1 MLTLKGISKCFGGV
15 QALSGVSLEV
25 REGQIVSIIGAN
37 GAGKTTLFSI
47 ITGIFPPDSGEVWF
61 CGERIDGLRPDEVCR
76 RGIGRTFQNIRLF
89 QGMSVEEN
97 IMVGMHA
104 RTRAGLAQLLLSP
117 QQELR
122 ERQAMRR
129 RARELAEF
137 FGIEEYLQRDPL
149 TLSYGDQ
156 RRVEMARAMA
166 SEPRLLLLDEP
177 TAGMSETES
186 DQVRQLIQRLREN
199 GTTILLIEHDMN
211 VVMNISDWIVVL
223 NYGQKLAEGPREQVR
238 RDPRVIEAYLGLEE

>member
-1 MLTLKGISKCFGGV
+1 MLTLKGISKRFGGV

-47 ITGIFPPDSGEVWF
+47 ITGIFPPDAGEVWF
-61 CGERIDGLRPDEVCR
+61 RGERIDGLRPDEVCR

-104 RTRAGLAQLLLSP
+104 RTRAGLAQQLLSP
-117 QQELR
+117 RQELR

-223 NYGQKLAEGPREQVR
+223 NYGEKLAEGPRDQVR

>member
-1 MLTLKGISKCFGGV
+1 MLTLKGISKRFGGV

-61 CGERIDGLRPDEVCR
+61 RGERIDGLRPDEVCR

-104 RTRAGLAQLLLSP
+104 RTRAGLAQQLLSP
-117 QQELR
+117 RQELR

-223 NYGQKLAEGPREQVR
+223 NYGEKLAEGPRDQVR